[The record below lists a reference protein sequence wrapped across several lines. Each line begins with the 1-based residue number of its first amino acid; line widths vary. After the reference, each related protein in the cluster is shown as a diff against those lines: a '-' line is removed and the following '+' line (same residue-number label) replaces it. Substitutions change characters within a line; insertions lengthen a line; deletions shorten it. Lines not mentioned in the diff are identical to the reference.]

1 MFETK
6 MNATNNQTERFVS
19 IQGFFAF
26 EYPSSWKNEID
37 EAGHY
42 IFFNENGGSGVIRV
56 MILPNEF
63 TGPEAAT
70 NMSQEILNQ
79 NKDFGAHTLD
89 DCRVPVVGFTKIHS
103 INGSEFT
110 VIYYAATS
118 SNSTILLTYT
128 VQTMMKE
135 MDMSFVEQNDMI
147 KLVRSFEW
155 LSQ

>member
-1 MFETK
+1 
-6 MNATNNQTERFVS
+6 
-19 IQGFFAF
+19 
-26 EYPSSWKNEID
+26 
-37 EAGHY
+37 
-42 IFFNENGGSGVIRV
+42 

-70 NMSQEILNQ
+70 NMTQEILNQ